1 MFSLQPPRHIP
12 TLPEL
17 GHSAMST
24 QCPVDLRV
32 QSAKHMRI
40 NTEARPKDFE
50 PAVDWISGLI
60 GAALDKRVAR
70 FLALERK
77 DPLLA
82 THFRD
87 TFALEFALA
96 KVRKYRRNTGRLPKG
111 DEYTYLYSF
120 LVPAHRIHA
129 ALPPEVRTPF
139 EGRLRDAVNGA
150 YGARPFAY
158 EISIA
163 THLMHKGW
171 DVEFMDYSGAA
182 RFDLLARQGTVE
194 IEVECKSTS
203 GDTGRKI
210 HRQEVNRLADLLLPT
225 TERLADIAG
234 CHRILVTIPDRLGKS
249 NEAISGI
256 ASVVASVAQQEGSAS
271 NELAH
276 VEYTFD
282 DIATWPQPWRDPEAK
297 SFFEQRF
304 GIPNANL
311 LFHGRANFS
320 VVAVMIRSA
329 KADRVVEA
337 IANAAK
343 DAADQCS
350 GTRPA
355 LLALYLIDEI
365 SRPELQAMLTTPNGL
380 HAVTH
385 AVFRGR
391 KRQHVNSIAF
401 TVPQS
406 IRPDGTGAKR
416 LSGDVVVLNNPQP
429 LFPGD
434 EIRSVFRSP

>member
-1 MFSLQPPRHIP
+1 M
-12 TLPEL
+12 
-17 GHSAMST
+17 
-24 QCPVDLRV
+24 
-32 QSAKHMRI
+32 HMRI
-40 NTEARPKDFE
+40 NTEARPKDFK

-60 GAALDKRVAR
+60 GAALDKRVAG
-70 FLALERK
+70 LMAQERK
-77 DPLLA
+77 NPLLA
-82 THFRD
+82 AHFRD

-96 KVRKYRRNTGRLPKG
+96 RVRKYRRSTGRLPKG
-111 DEYTYLYSF
+111 DENTYLYGF

-139 EGRLRDAVNGA
+139 EGRLRGAVNGD

-194 IEVECKSTS
+194 IEVECKSIS

-225 TERLADIAG
+225 TERLADMAG

-249 NEAISGI
+249 NEALSGI
-256 ASVVASVAQQEGSAS
+256 ASVVASAAQQKGSAS

-282 DIATWPQPWRDPEAK
+282 ETAAWPQPGRDPEVK

-320 VVAVMIRSA
+320 VVAVMIRSV
-329 KADRVVEA
+329 KADGVVKA
-337 IANAAK
+337 IADAAK
-343 DAADQCS
+343 DAANQCS

-355 LLALYLIDEI
+355 LLALHLIDEI
-365 SRPELQAMLTTPNGL
+365 SRPELQTMLTTPNGL

-385 AVFRGR
+385 AVFRDG
-391 KRQHVNSIAF
+391 KRHHVDSIAF

-406 IRPDGTGAKR
+406 IRPDGTDAKR
-416 LSGDVVVLNNPQP
+416 LSGDVVVLNNPRP
-429 LFPGD
+429 IFTCD
-434 EIRSVFRSP
+434 EVRSIFRSP